1 MPHFGDQEGKSRTA
15 SAVDGDH
22 YPPISKKDHDP
33 PDSFALPTAVEI
45 AERAY
50 HLWCERGC
58 QEGSAEQNWLEAER
72 ALHDAALSRRLTQ
85 MADEKAG
92 SVQS

>member
-1 MPHFGDQEGKSRTA
+1 MTRFSDQDGKSRTA
-15 SAVDGDH
+15 SAVDGGH
-22 YPPISKKDHDP
+22 YPAISKKDHDP
-33 PDSFALPTAVEI
+33 PDPFALPTEAEI

-50 HLWCERGC
+50 RLWWERGC

-72 ALHDAALSRRLTQ
+72 ELHEAALSRRLTQ
-85 MADEKAG
+85 MAHEKAG